1 MTHQRII
8 LAFIFSA
15 CALILTSCAMQKS
28 ENHAVFIDHD
38 EALHTEYSHL
48 EWDPQIIYNPTSTG
62 TPQVTLHEVISVPTR
77 PSEAPNYKT
86 IRVNF
91 ATDRTR
97 NTVEGE
103 EPFTEVPNESENEL
117 LYGTCDVS
125 IPFNH
130 QVGVIEGPALGW
142 KFLENPEKHMVLLS
156 TKIIGKEIFFENLE
170 RQIISTSNLNA
181 FIFVHGYN
189 VSFSDAALRTA
200 QMAQDLKFEGAA
212 IFYSWPSKKSTA
224 TYPWDEQNIAWSEPH
239 FKRFLSDFLST
250 TAAENVYLVGH
261 SMGTRALTSSLVS
274 LTREKPE
281 LTAKLKS
288 IILAAPDIDTRIF
301 KRDIAPQLTEANLN
315 LTLYASS
322 NDEALKLSRKFHGS
336 ARLGDSGASLTL
348 LKGVDTIDASNADT
362 SFSFIG
368 HSYYGSKSILSDMYD
383 IFQKN
388 QIKPANRF
396 GLEPV
401 GNPVT
406 HWTFR

>member
-1 MTHQRII
+1 MTHLRII
-8 LAFIFSA
+8 LASMFST
-15 CALILTSCAMQKS
+15 CILVTGCTTQQDK
-28 ENHAVFIDHD
+28 NHAVFIDD
-38 EALHTEYSHL
+38 NEALHTEYAHL
-48 EWDPQIIYNPTSTG
+48 EWDPKIIYNPASTG
-62 TPQVTLHEVISVPTR
+62 TPEVVLHEVISTSTQPAK
-77 PSEAPNYKT
+77 APNYKT

-97 NTVEGE
+97 NTVDGE
-103 EPFTEVPNESENEL
+103 EPFTEVPNESEDEL

-125 IPFNH
+125 IPFDH
-130 QVGVIEGPALGW
+130 QIGVIEGPMLGW
-142 KFLENPEKHMVLLS
+142 KRLENPEKHMVLLS
-156 TKIIGKEIFFENLE
+156 TKIIGKEVFFENLE
-170 RQIISTSNLNA
+170 SQIIRTSNSNA

-239 FKRFLSDFLST
+239 FKKFLSDFLST

-261 SMGTRALTSSLVS
+261 SMGTRALTNS
-274 LTREKPE
+274 LTSLIREKPE

-301 KRDIAPQLTEANLN
+301 KRDIAPYLTGANLN

-336 ARLGDSGASLTL
+336 PRLGDSGASLAL
-348 LKGVDTIDASNADT
+348 LKGIDTIDASHADT

-383 IFQKN
+383 IFQKK
-388 QIKPANRF
+388 QIKPDNRF

-401 GNPVT
+401 GKPVT